1 MADDLFRKL
10 KPERHEEDRPIDRV
24 EPCDILADHMDVG
37 RPVFR
42 ECFGLYLVFGVV
54 SERRDVV

>member
-1 MADDLFRKL
+1 VADDLFRKL

-54 SERRDVV
+54 S